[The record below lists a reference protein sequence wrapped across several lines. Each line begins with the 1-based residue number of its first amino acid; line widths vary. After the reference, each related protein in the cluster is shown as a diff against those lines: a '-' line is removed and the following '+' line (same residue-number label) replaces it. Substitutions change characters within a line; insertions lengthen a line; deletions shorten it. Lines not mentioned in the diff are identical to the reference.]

1 MPGPPVMVCEGDRV
15 VVDVENNLA
24 AEVTSLHF
32 HGEHFGGSGRPFGPD
47 KNEFQRPRLIQ
58 QNFYSQTDTA
68 VHYFNLF

>member
-47 KNEFQRPRLIQ
+47 KNEFQRPRLI
-58 QNFYSQTDTA
+58 
-68 VHYFNLF
+68 